1 MRGFA
6 VSGPLGSFI
15 QLEKGGF
22 VYTFDGVDD
31 PTDPEGVLEM
41 EKRAGDS
48 IAWQHEPLA
57 GDLSREEIEENCGIT
72 PAK

>member
-6 VSGPLGSFI
+6 VHGPSGTFV
-15 QLEKGGF
+15 QLEKSGT
-22 VYTFDGVDD
+22 VYTYDSQDD

-41 EKRAGDS
+41 EKRAGNS